1 MYRTQANRRKKKK
14 KEELFFRLKRTLATA
29 ASAARQHA
37 AAKPP
42 RTSTAFSRREGTGR
56 KRFQTAQGY
65 KASGPVGSAFHR
77 ARLAGQ
83 RSYPQPSR
91 GNTETTRIT
100 QPGRR
105 RPLELSGS
113 DGCGKSPAEPRAHAP
128 AALSLPS
135 LPPGTRSVPDRAPQS
150 RAVHLAELEVLGLE
164 RLLDVALPVPR
175 LLLLRGGRRRGGG
188 RDRRQ
193 PVQHLPD
200 VKFPHG
206 SRRRRSPLRWPRRS
220 RRRRPPRRRQTS
232 PRREG
237 GGAGAAALLLSRP
250 RGGRRAQTLV
260 RQRGAAPHRGTEAG
274 AKQIRARQPAA
285 PPARPSAPPRL
296 TWWRPRPPLSPV
308 PTCVRVCVCMCVRAV
323 RAVRVPA
330 PSRRSLVPLPSAR
343 VPSAS
348 SELRVPPASHRR
360 DATGGRPHNHHH
372 RRRHRRPPPPPPT
385 HPALAPLA

>member
-1 MYRTQANRRKKKK
+1 M
-14 KEELFFRLKRTLATA
+14 
-29 ASAARQHA
+29 
-37 AAKPP
+37 
-42 RTSTAFSRREGTGR
+42 
-56 KRFQTAQGY
+56 
-65 KASGPVGSAFHR
+65 
-77 ARLAGQ
+77 
-83 RSYPQPSR
+83 
-91 GNTETTRIT
+91 
-100 QPGRR
+100 
-105 RPLELSGS
+105 
-113 DGCGKSPAEPRAHAP
+113 
-128 AALSLPS
+128 
-135 LPPGTRSVPDRAPQS
+135 
-150 RAVHLAELEVLGLE
+150 LGLE

-360 DATGGRPHNHHH
+360 DAAGGRPHNHHH
-372 RRRHRRPPPPPPT
+372 RRRHRRPPPPPP
-385 HPALAPLA
+385 HPSRARPPCLTTRKRSAPGRSGGGSSSQPDSGGAAAHARREGRHPDVAMRDLPRSAAERGADGAAERCERVESGTSVSAGTRKDADTVLRSRLLALPGRVRAQQQLPGVAPRWRTGVRVVLPIFRFAFSIRVHFSVICSVVP